1 MVFVQSTGMSEFEFI
16 ECNAIHVP
24 VQCVVNASIGAL
36 FKSNRFDLVRHW
48 FLCTYLVYLPCDL
61 NVLVHGLAWI

>member
-24 VQCVVNASIGAL
+24 VQCRLNTAIGAWL
-36 FKSNRFDLVRHW
+36 MLNRLDLVHCLHV
-48 FLCTYLVYLPCDL
+48 FGLFNSELVCF
-61 NVLVHGLAWI
+61 GA